1 MANVDAAFG
10 LKPLTK
16 LDGSSL
22 DNLVQD
28 VYLPSSYATAV
39 YVGTAVK
46 RAADANAAVVSGFV
60 GGDRPAGTIPEVTI
74 SAAGEAID
82 YVIVG
87 FVPTAD
93 DGMGTADGAAS
104 TERIAKAIPVKDVVF
119 EIQSSGSS
127 FTVTDMHNAADLA
140 SVGGNATTG
149 ISTSELD
156 TTYGTTGQLTVVG
169 ISNDVSNQDI
179 ASANVNLL
187 VTVRESNLFAAVA
200 AL

>member
-1 MANVDAAFG
+1 MANQDAAFG
-10 LKPLTK
+10 LRPFSKI
-16 LDGSSL
+16 DGSSL
-22 DNLVQD
+22 GNLVQE

-39 YVGTAVK
+39 FVGTAVK
-46 RAADANAAVVSGFV
+46 RAADSNAAAVTGFI
-60 GGDRPAGTIPEVTI
+60 GGDRSAGTIPEVTL
-74 SAAGEAID
+74 SAAGESID
-82 YVIVG
+82 YVITG

-104 TERIAKAIPVKDVVF
+104 TERIAIAIPVKDVIF

-140 SVGGNATTG
+140 STGGNATSG

-169 ISNDVSNQDI
+169 ISKDPNNEDI